1 MTKTFKLIFSSILI
15 ISTLISISSYSWFG
29 MWMGLEINLLAIIPI
44 LQMNNNYLSAESS
57 IKYFIVQA
65 VASTMILMSIII
77 SSFKSKILFNELT
90 LSSSILMM
98 NLSLLTKMGM
108 APFHFWFPEVL
119 EGLSWM
125 NCILIL
131 TWQKLAPMVLLMYNM
146 EFSKSIIIIIIVGV
160 IISGVMSFNQ
170 ISIRKL
176 MAYSSINHMSWMI
189 SSMLVLK
196 TIWMI
201 YFLIYSIMTLNI
213 LLILNYYKI
222 YFLNQLFQ
230 TMNNFTSMKFF
241 FILNFMSLSGIPPF
255 IGFLPKWLTIQM
267 LINEKMYFLTL
278 IMIIFT
284 LVMIFI
290 YMRISVSSLMM
301 SINENSWKTN
311 IFNKSMSMMTMNFI
325 LISSLILVTL
335 SFNLN

>member
-1 MTKTFKLIFSSILI
+1 MTKTFKLIFMSILL
-15 ISTLISISSYSWFG
+15 ISTMISISSYSWFG
-29 MWMGLEINLLAIIPI
+29 MWMGLEINLIAIIPI

-77 SSFKSKILFNELT
+77 SSFKSKILFNELS
-90 LSSSILMM
+90 SSSILMM

-146 EFSKSIIIIIIVGV
+146 EFSKIFIIIIIMGV

-170 ISIRKL
+170 VSIRKL

-201 YFLIYSIMTLNI
+201 YFLIYSLMTLNI
-213 LLILNYYKI
+213 LMILNYYKI
-222 YFLNQLFQ
+222 FFLNQLFQ

-241 FILNFMSLSGIPPF
+241 FILNFLSLSGIPPF
-255 IGFLPKWLTIQM
+255 IGFFPKWLTIQM
-267 LINEKMYFLTL
+267 LTNEKMYFLTF
-278 IMIIFT
+278 IMVIFT
-284 LVMIFI
+284 LIMIFI
-290 YMRISVSSLMM
+290 YMQISISSLML

-311 IFNKSMSMMTMNFI
+311 IFNKSMTMMTLNFI
-325 LISSLILVTL
+325 LISSLIMVTL
-335 SFNLN
+335 LFNLN